1 MLTIKYQAAF
11 KKDYKRIVK
20 RGYDMRL
27 LEKVIELLA
36 NQKPLPE
43 KNRDHQLSGDYAGCR
58 ECHIT
63 PDWLLIYE
71 VADEELILYLTEPAH
86 TATFSKPYYAEKKK
100 AKRLSSL
107 DFLFESAYNS
117 PDKNSTLEATFQIWQ
132 PVTTR
137 LKNKQRCGVTWY

>member
-36 NQKPLPE
+36 NQKPLPG

-71 VADEELILYLTEPAH
+71 VADEELILYLTRTGSH
-86 TATFSKPYYAEKKK
+86 S
-100 AKRLSSL
+100 
-107 DFLFESAYNS
+107 DLF
-117 PDKNSTLEATFQIWQ
+117 
-132 PVTTR
+132 
-137 LKNKQRCGVTWY
+137 

>member
-43 KNRDHQLSGDYAGCR
+43 KNRDHQLSGDYARCR

-71 VADEELILYLTEPAH
+71 VADEELILYLTRTGSH
-86 TATFSKPYYAEKKK
+86 S
-100 AKRLSSL
+100 
-107 DFLFESAYNS
+107 DLF
-117 PDKNSTLEATFQIWQ
+117 
-132 PVTTR
+132 
-137 LKNKQRCGVTWY
+137 

>member
-43 KNRDHQLSGDYAGCR
+43 KNRDHQLSGYYAGCR

-71 VADEELILYLTEPAH
+71 VADEELILYLTRTGSH
-86 TATFSKPYYAEKKK
+86 S
-100 AKRLSSL
+100 
-107 DFLFESAYNS
+107 DLF
-117 PDKNSTLEATFQIWQ
+117 
-132 PVTTR
+132 
-137 LKNKQRCGVTWY
+137 

>member
-43 KNRDHQLSGDYAGCR
+43 KNRDHQLSGGLCGMPR
-58 ECHIT
+58 VSHH
-63 PDWLLIYE
+63 PGL
-71 VADEELILYLTEPAH
+71 VADLR
-86 TATFSKPYYAEKKK
+86 SG
-100 AKRLSSL
+100 R
-107 DFLFESAYNS
+107 
-117 PDKNSTLEATFQIWQ
+117 
-132 PVTTR
+132 
-137 LKNKQRCGVTWY
+137 

>member
-43 KNRDHQLSGDYAGCR
+43 KNRDHQRSGDYAGCR

-71 VADEELILYLTEPAH
+71 VADEELILYLTRTGSH
-86 TATFSKPYYAEKKK
+86 S
-100 AKRLSSL
+100 
-107 DFLFESAYNS
+107 DLF
-117 PDKNSTLEATFQIWQ
+117 
-132 PVTTR
+132 
-137 LKNKQRCGVTWY
+137 